1 MFRYTISVLFL
12 ILLAVIFQ
20 QFLPTFTALYNAR
33 VFLLLIVFLCVA
45 VTVPLP
51 VMFLYALICGFFW
64 DAQCA
69 ISIDK
74 LDLSIFQDSSTNL
87 RFGMSILLFGLAGAL
102 MHGFQ
107 QLFLQGK
114 WYLSAVLTGIATF
127 VYLLAEYGLLDF
139 LRGAVTINRGVMLQI
154 SYTSLF
160 SVLVSPLIFGILFL
174 LARLWNHTLVE
185 TKRSRQRF
193 GLNYTR

>member
-1 MFRYTISVLFL
+1 MFRYSISVLFL

-20 QFLPTFTALYNAR
+20 QFLPAFIGLYNSR

-51 VMFLYALICGFFW
+51 VMFLYALICGFLW

-69 ISIDK
+69 LSGDK
-74 LDLSIFQDSSTNL
+74 LDMGIYQVSASSL
-87 RFGMSILLFGLAGAL
+87 RFGMSILLFGLTGAL

-114 WYLSAVLTGIATF
+114 WYLSAILTGIATF
-127 VYLLAEYGLLDF
+127 VYLIAEYGLLDF
-139 LRGAVTINRGVMLQI
+139 TRGAVTINRGVMLQI

-160 SVLVSPLIFGILFL
+160 SVIVSPAIFGMLFL
-174 LARLWNHTLVE
+174 LARLWHHSLVE
-185 TKRSRQRF
+185 TKRPRNHF
-193 GLNYTR
+193 GLMNSR